1 MHNNEEVFCFWS
13 FKWKHWMYNNLS
25 LNRCFCCKAISKGE
39 NPAWPSVD
47 NGHENGWAMELVEKS
62 KPNVSSWNLRDIP
75 GAPSFRK
82 LKEQAVSS
90 SSSSRYQS
98 ERLPSRSSAARS
110 WTYQAW
116 KLKRSIF
123 YTCKNFCHL
132 QLLLK
137 LRDKHM
143 QRCWFDNLFFL

>member
-1 MHNNEEVFCFWS
+1 M
-13 FKWKHWMYNNLS
+13 KHWMYNNLS

-62 KPNVSSWNLRDIP
+62 KLNVSSWNLRDIP

-98 ERLPSRSSAARS
+98 ETFPSRSSAARS

-123 YTCKNFCHL
+123 CTCKISVTCNYFWSFVISIC
-132 QLLLK
+132 
-137 LRDKHM
+137 RDVG
-143 QRCWFDNLFFL
+143 LTIFFFSRLVKASKASFSKK